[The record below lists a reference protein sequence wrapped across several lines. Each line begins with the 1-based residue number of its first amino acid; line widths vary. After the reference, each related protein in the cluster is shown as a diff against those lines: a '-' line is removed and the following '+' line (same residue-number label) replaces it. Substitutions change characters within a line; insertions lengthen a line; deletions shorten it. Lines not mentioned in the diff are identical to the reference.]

1 MGAECLS
8 DKAALRTDCIEVN
21 LCAHI
26 TAVFNGVQCAG
37 RLAASSLERACIS
50 MFIMKREM

>member
-1 MGAECLS
+1 MGVECLS
-8 DKAALRTDCIEVN
+8 DKAPLRADCIEVN

-26 TAVFNGVQCAG
+26 TAVFNGVQFAG
-37 RLAASSLERACIS
+37 RHAASTVERARIS